1 MGNLNEYYYQ
11 YNHQRLH
18 AGINFL
24 RPADMFFGRG
34 QQVLAERKVKIENA
48 RKNRKQKNLEDR
60 LKNMH

>member
-1 MGNLNEYYYQ
+1 MGNLNEYCYQ